1 MPKNKKTNKK
11 VVQKRVK
18 RMRPRGIRP
27 MKQDEFL
34 ETMGRL
40 GLIDDEIKKEKEL
53 FEIKIKSLKLEKEY
67 LRNRFREDKGE

>member
-1 MPKNKKTNKK
+1 
-11 VVQKRVK
+11 
-18 RMRPRGIRP
+18 

-40 GLIDDEIKKEKEL
+40 SLIDDEIKKEKEL

-67 LRNRFREDKGE
+67 LKKRFREDKGE